1 MILPRYLALLALLG
15 STTLA
20 SAFEAE
26 ERNLVETPT
35 LEPLVKAG
43 KLPPVLKRV
52 PLDPAVADLTAEG
65 KTIGRHGGEI
75 RTLFGKPKDT
85 RMITVYGYARLA
97 GYGADFVIRPDILKD
112 IEIDEGRIF
121 TLHLR
126 RGHRWSDGHPFTA
139 EDFRYYWDDIAN
151 NKDLS
156 PLGPPKQFKVD
167 GKLPVFEVLSETA
180 VRFTWTKPNRGFVP
194 WLAGSRPPFIYRPAH
209 YLKRFHVRYGN
220 KSDIEKVAEKEGRR
234 NWAELH
240 FSRDRAYRADNP
252 DYPTLQPWMNT
263 IRPPAQRFV
272 FVRNPYYHRVDTE
285 GRQLPYVDRLIVTLG
300 SVDVIP
306 ARTGSGESDLQA
318 RYIRFNN
325 YTFLK
330 KAEKRNNF
338 KVLLWRTLKTSH
350 KALYPNL
357 NVKDKHWRKLLHDAR
372 FRRSLSLAINRH
384 EINQVIY
391 YGLAK
396 SSNNTVFPESPL
408 FKPEYRT
415 KWAAFDLKRANALL
429 DEIGLTKRD
438 DEGTRLLDDGRPI
451 HIIID
456 SAGESTEESDMLELI
471 RDNWAK
477 IGVKL
482 YTRPSQREVFR
493 NRVFSGKAVMSIW
506 AGLANGI
513 STAEMSPNHFAPTA
527 KYQYQWSKWGRYF
540 SKGGKKG
547 KAPSIPEVKR
557 LFELYKAW
565 GTASTEAEQTRI
577 WHDMLAIHADQ
588 VFTIGIVNGTLHP
601 IVVSNRLQNVPDKGY
616 YHWEPGAYFGI
627 YRPDTFWMK
636 PKKISSAESKAK

>member
-1 MILPRYLALLALLG
+1 MMKTRILAAFALLA
-15 STTLA
+15 STIAAEALTPEQTLI
-20 SAFEAE
+20 
-26 ERNLVETPT
+26 ETPS
-35 LEPLVKAG
+35 LQAAVSAG
-43 KLPPVLKRV
+43 KMPPVYERV
-52 PLDPAVADLTAEG
+52 PLDPAKVDLAAEG

-97 GYGADFVIRPDILKD
+97 GYGPDFVIRPDLLKD
-112 IEIDEGRIF
+112 IEIEEGRIF
-121 TLHLR
+121 TLRLR

-139 EDFRYYWDDIAN
+139 EDFRYYWEDIAN

-156 PLGPPKQFKVD
+156 PRGPPKQFKVGD
-167 GKLPVFEVLSETA
+167 ELPIFEVLDETT
-180 VRFTWTKPNRGFVP
+180 VRFSWSKPNRRFLP
-194 WLAGSRPPFIYRPAH
+194 WLAGSRPPFIYRPKH
-209 YLKRFHVRYGN
+209 YLKNFHSRYGD
-220 KSDIEKVAEKEGRR
+220 KSKITKIANKEGRR

-240 FSRDRAYRADNP
+240 YSRDRAYRADNP

-263 IRPPAQRFV
+263 VRPPAQRFV
-272 FVRNPYYHRVDTE
+272 FERNPFYHRIDPE
-285 GRQLPYVDRLIVTLG
+285 GRQLPYVDRFVVTLG

-306 ARTGSGESDLQA
+306 ARTGSGEADLQA

-330 KAEKRNNF
+330 KAEKRNDY

-357 NVKDKHWRKLLHDAR
+357 NAADKAWRKLLQDVR
-372 FRRSLSLAINRH
+372 FRRALSIAIDRH

-396 SSNNTVFPESPL
+396 TSGNTVFPESPL

-415 KWAAFDLKRANALL
+415 SWAQFDIAEANRLL
-429 DEIGLTKRD
+429 DEIGVTNRD
-438 DEGTRLLDDGRPI
+438 DDGTRLLPDGRPL

-482 YTRPSQREVFR
+482 YPRPTQREVFR
-493 NRVFSGKAVMSIW
+493 NRVFSGKAIMSIW

-513 STAEMSPNHFAPTA
+513 STAEMSPRHFTPTA
-527 KYQYQWSKWGRYF
+527 KYQYHWSKWGRF
-540 SKGGKKG
+540 FASGGKKG
-547 KAPSIPEVKR
+547 KAPTIPEVGR
-557 LFELYKAW
+557 LFELYTAW
-565 GTASTEAEQTRI
+565 ATARSDDKQQRV
-577 WHDMLAIHADQ
+577 WHEILKINADQ

-601 IVVSNRLQNVPDKGY
+601 IVVSNRLQNVPEKGF
-616 YHWEPGAYFGI
+616 YHWEPGAYFGV

-636 PKKISSAESKAK
+636 PKNINSAESKVQ